1 MANPLARVV
10 MDNVAKTVQIQK
22 NTDSYL
28 EEDVFQ
34 LSEKEREIIRRL
46 INKSEEVS
54 SLNINKKVVTLR
66 QLADEVKGVIK

>member
-28 EEDVFQ
+28 KEDMFQ